1 MEAGLPLDALRQQL
15 GHAHLQTTMLYDDV
29 RPECVWCEFD
39 AATAVLEADRRL
51 RQQAARAEG
60 PS

>member
-1 MEAGLPLDALRQQL
+1 MPLDALRKQL
-15 GHAHLQTTMLYDDV
+15 GHAHLQTTLIYDDV
-29 RPECVWCEFD
+29 RPERVRREFD

-51 RQQAARAEG
+51 RQQAARGER